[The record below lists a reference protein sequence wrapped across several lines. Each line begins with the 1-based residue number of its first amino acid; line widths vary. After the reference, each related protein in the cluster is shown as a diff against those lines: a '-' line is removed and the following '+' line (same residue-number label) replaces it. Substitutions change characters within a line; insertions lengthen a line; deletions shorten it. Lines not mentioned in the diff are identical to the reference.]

1 MMKSLALVVMLA
13 GVASADK
20 TLMKSASHDCGTDP
34 VVQITGGNNKYTL
47 KGACKE
53 ITVTGGH
60 NTLAIESVGTLTIN
74 GSSNTVAADNVDAAN
89 ITGSNNKL
97 TWKKSGGAGGKP
109 ATSSLGQSNSFTQA
123 K

>member
-1 MMKSLALVVMLA
+1 MTKILALVMMLGGVAAADKSLA
-13 GVASADK
+13 
-20 TLMKSASHDCGTDP
+20 KSGSHDCGTDP
-34 VVQITGGNNKYTL
+34 VVQITGGNGKYAL

-60 NTLAIESVGTLTIN
+60 NTLTIESVGTLTIN
-74 GSSNTVAADNVDAAN
+74 GSSNSVAADSVDTANV
-89 ITGSNNKL
+89 TGSNNKV